1 MIAPHQNQPG
11 QPKAKWT
18 RSLTGLSLLAAML
31 AAVLLWAAGSR
42 WAGRTPRNTLTV
54 SRTNLV
60 LVAGRLCLSGQTN
73 GFTGLMV
80 EHSVYGSLRS
90 SSAVLNGLL
99 HGLSQG
105 CYTNGQLQVTEH
117 FKKGVSDGLRTK
129 WYASGSK
136 QSEASIVSGQL
147 EGPYRRWHEN
157 GVLAEQVEF
166 HQGQAHG
173 LSLSYFP
180 SGSLKAR
187 VTLDQ
192 GKVIEQKF
200 WKDGEAKDPLSAS
213 AVPLAALGTG
223 ANAQ

>member
-1 MIAPHQNQPG
+1 M
-11 QPKAKWT
+11 
-18 RSLTGLSLLAAML
+18 TGLALLVAML
-31 AAVLLWAAGSR
+31 AALLLWAVGSR
-42 WAGRTPRNTLTV
+42 WSGKTLRNTVTV

-60 LVAGRLCLSGQTN
+60 LVAGRLRLSGQTN
-73 GFTGLMV
+73 GFSGQKV
-80 EHSVYGSLRS
+80 EHSVHGSLRS
-90 SSAVLNGLL
+90 SSAVLNGVL

-105 CYTNGQLQVTEH
+105 WYTNGQLQVTEH
-117 FKKGVSDGLRTK
+117 FRKGVSHGLRTK
-129 WYASGSK
+129 WYINGHK
-136 QSEASIVSGQL
+136 QSEATIVAGQL

-166 HQGQAHG
+166 RQGQAHG
-173 LSLSYFP
+173 LSFSYFP

-213 AVPLAALGTG
+213 AVPIAALGTG
-223 ANAQ
+223 ANAH